1 MSNYDFIKKVE
12 QLIKPKDIAT
22 LQSLAPFTK
31 FIPRKIQNKIM
42 AESGK
47 KNPYM
52 GFVVEPYSV
61 FVCYELKDLDWAKQ
75 LIPDNFELMETAVF
89 SDGEPKHYIIF
100 SCFNVH
106 TSAFWG
112 TRLEVNLIARNK
124 SNNLLSWVIIDYDTN
139 TLSHDLAKGLIES
152 TTEKALLTT
161 DFDGNIIVDIEN
173 MEKNRALVF
182 DCSTAPSESKTLHPQ
197 LWLEGNLSVG
207 YGKDI
212 SQNSGEVFSLK
223 FDPKEVEKGCSLPPE
238 QVRISQN
245 TWYHGLFHST
255 PDEVVY
261 FPYAQHYLS
270 DSPGHSSEPKSEADM
285 VEQVRQ
291 LDLENMP
298 DYSAA
303 PLRKM
308 IKIGMLFNSLLILV
322 LSLLSLFAKRKKPK
336 N

>member
-12 QLIKPKDIAT
+12 QMIKPKDIAT

-31 FIPRKIQNKIM
+31 LIPKKIQNRIITTS
-42 AESGK
+42 AD

-61 FVCYELKDLDWAKQ
+61 FLCYELKDLDWAKNM
-75 LIPDNFELMETAVF
+75 IPENFELMETTVF
-89 SDGEPKHYIIF
+89 SEDEPKHYIIF

-124 SNNLLSWVIIDYDTN
+124 NNNLLSWVIIDYDTN

-152 TTEKALLTT
+152 TTEKAFVTT
-161 DFDGNIIVDIEN
+161 DFDGNILVDIEN
-173 MEKNRALVF
+173 PEKKRALAF
-182 DCSTAPSESKTLHPQ
+182 DCSTAHSESKNLNPQ
-197 LWLEGNLSVG
+197 LWLEGNLSVA
-207 YGKDI
+207 YGKEI
-212 SQNSGEVFSLK
+212 SRNSGGVFSLK
-223 FDPKEVEKGCSLPPE
+223 FDPKEVEKGCRLPLE
-238 QVRISQN
+238 QVRVSQN
-245 TWYHGLFHST
+245 TWYEGLFHSI

-270 DSPGHSSEPKSEADM
+270 DSPGHSSAIKSEADM
-285 VEQVRQ
+285 VEQMQQ
-291 LDLENMP
+291 LDLDNLP

-308 IKIGMLFNSLLILV
+308 IKLGMLFNAFLV
-322 LSLLSLFAKRKKPK
+322 LTLSLAVIFSKRKKP
-336 N
+336 

>member
-1 MSNYDFIKKVE
+1 
-12 QLIKPKDIAT
+12 
-22 LQSLAPFTK
+22 
-31 FIPRKIQNKIM
+31 
-42 AESGK
+42 
-47 KNPYM
+47 
-52 GFVVEPYSV
+52 
-61 FVCYELKDLDWAKQ
+61 
-75 LIPDNFELMETAVF
+75 METAVF

-124 SNNLLSWVIIDYDTN
+124 NNNLLSWVIIDYDTN

-182 DCSTAPSESKTLHPQ
+182 DCSTAPSESKKLNPQ

-223 FDPKEVEKGCSLPPE
+223 FDPKEVEKGCSLLPN
-238 QVRISQN
+238 R
-245 TWYHGLFHST
+245 
-255 PDEVVY
+255 
-261 FPYAQHYLS
+261 
-270 DSPGHSSEPKSEADM
+270 
-285 VEQVRQ
+285 
-291 LDLENMP
+291 
-298 DYSAA
+298 
-303 PLRKM
+303 
-308 IKIGMLFNSLLILV
+308 
-322 LSLLSLFAKRKKPK
+322 
-336 N
+336 